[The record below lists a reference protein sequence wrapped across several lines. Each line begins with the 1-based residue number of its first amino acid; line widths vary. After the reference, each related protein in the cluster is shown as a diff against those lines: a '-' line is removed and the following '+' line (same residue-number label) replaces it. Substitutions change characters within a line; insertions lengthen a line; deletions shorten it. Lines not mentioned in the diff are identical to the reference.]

1 MGGGLWRQRWSK
13 KNPRSNNA
21 ARIYALCLLP
31 KEIHNHLPCALFHAE
46 GIHGYRAS
54 VSRLYCARYCFEEI
68 EDTKGTAL
76 YPADGD
82 ELFCQLRAVLS
93 EKAQISERQRAE
105 TELHKLGVELL
116 FHTYIN
122 RITFAEIT
130 HNTAAHKYDAIIYLD
145 ERVTKEE
152 KRANAAAMRKAF
164 DAWLEEN
171 GLTADPTALTEV
183 PDPCEGRFDTLAGA
197 IAHIDH
203 ILRFPDLLLII

>member
-1 MGGGLWRQRWSK
+1 MTKDFCFTMAHSYQQD
-13 KNPRSNNA
+13 
-21 ARIYALCLLP
+21 LLDA
-31 KEIHNHLPCALFHAE
+31 IQLAE
-46 GIHGYRAS
+46 QGMLSPSQQA
-54 VSRLYCARYCFEEI
+54 YCFEEI
-68 EDTKGTAL
+68 GDTKGTAF
-76 YPADGD
+76 YPANGD
-82 ELFCQLRAVLS
+82 ELFRKLRTALG

-122 RITFAEIT
+122 RIAFAEIT

-145 ERVTKEE
+145 ERVTNEE
-152 KRANAAAMRKAF
+152 KRANVAAMRKAF

-197 IAHIDH
+197 IAHIDY
-203 ILRFPDLLLII
+203 ILRFPDLLLI

>member
-1 MGGGLWRQRWSK
+1 MCT
-13 KNPRSNNA
+13 
-21 ARIYALCLLP
+21 ARCGP
-31 KEIHNHLPCALFHAE
+31 
-46 GIHGYRAS
+46 
-54 VSRLYCARYCFEEI
+54 YCFEEI

>member
-1 MGGGLWRQRWSK
+1 MG
-13 KNPRSNNA
+13 
-21 ARIYALCLLP
+21 
-31 KEIHNHLPCALFHAE
+31 
-46 GIHGYRAS
+46 
-54 VSRLYCARYCFEEI
+54 
-68 EDTKGTAL
+68 
-76 YPADGD
+76 
-82 ELFCQLRAVLS
+82 

-105 TELHKLGVELL
+105 TELRKLGVELL
-116 FHTYIN
+116 FHIYIN

>member
-1 MGGGLWRQRWSK
+1 MTKDFCFTMAHSYQQDLLDAIQLAEQGMLSPSRQ
-13 KNPRSNNA
+13 A
-21 ARIYALCLLP
+21 
-31 KEIHNHLPCALFHAE
+31 
-46 GIHGYRAS
+46 
-54 VSRLYCARYCFEEI
+54 YCFEEI
-68 EDTKGTAL
+68 EDTKGTAF
-76 YPADGD
+76 YPANGD
-82 ELFCQLRAVLS
+82 ELFRKLRTALG

-122 RITFAEIT
+122 RIAFAEIT

-145 ERVTKEE
+145 ERVTNEE
-152 KRANAAAMRKAF
+152 KRANVAAMRKAF

-203 ILRFPDLLLII
+203 ILHFPDLLLI

>member
-1 MGGGLWRQRWSK
+1 MNKEFVMSLSQSYRQD
-13 KNPRSNNA
+13 
-21 ARIYALCLLP
+21 LLDA
-31 KEIHNHLPCALFHAE
+31 IQLAE
-46 GIHGYRAS
+46 QGMLSPSQQA
-54 VSRLYCARYCFEEI
+54 YCFEEI

-82 ELFCQLRAVLS
+82 ELFRQLRTALG

-105 TELHKLGVELL
+105 GELHKLGVELL
-116 FHTYIN
+116 FHTYID
-122 RITFAEIT
+122 RFTFAEIT
-130 HNTAAHKYDAIIYLD
+130 HNTETDRYDAIIYLD
-145 ERVTKEE
+145 ERATDKE

-183 PDPCEGRFDTLAGA
+183 PDPCEGRFDTLAEA

-203 ILRFPDLLLII
+203 ILRFHDLLLI